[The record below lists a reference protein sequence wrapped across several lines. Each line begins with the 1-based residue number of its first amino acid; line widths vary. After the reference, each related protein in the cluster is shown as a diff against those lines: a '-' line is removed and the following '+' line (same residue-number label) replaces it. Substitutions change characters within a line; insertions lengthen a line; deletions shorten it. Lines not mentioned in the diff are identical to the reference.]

1 VGNNGVGGEVSS
13 IRAIASNLISMLI
26 SLLVLAVLLELGL
39 RAVYFSAD
47 PRVLVYPPVANG
59 INGLQDSDFD
69 SEIPPGEFRIL
80 ALGAS
85 AFVTRN
91 FQPQMQALLNENP
104 LFAEQDL
111 KVRLVSAGIP
121 AHMTYDSLWKYRY
134 WYDGYDFDLVM
145 FYHGINDARANN
157 YPRDVFRDDYAQ
169 FSYYHRFQPA
179 FDWIEQH
186 PGLSR
191 SFLVSWVMKLSL
203 GAKTIFAPKF
213 EREAPYNNPL
223 DDPWRAEAGDLK
235 TPPVFA
241 RNVEAVMELAEERED
256 PFLLL
261 TYSYYVPKGYSNE
274 RFLAEELDY
283 SFAEESVATEV
294 WGWSHHVQAA
304 IEAHDGVIRK
314 IAAEHPEVLFF
325 DMERFMPKDGEHFI
339 DICHW
344 TDLGQA
350 KFAEGIV
357 KALKGKPEIVQRA
370 VDRR

>member
-1 VGNNGVGGEVSS
+1 MGGEVSS
-13 IRAIASNLISMLI
+13 IRVIASNLLSVVI
-26 SLLVLAVLLELGL
+26 SLLVLAILLELGL

-47 PRVLVYPPVANG
+47 PRVLVYPPVANH
-59 INGLQDSDFD
+59 INGLRDSDFD
-69 SEIPPGEFRIL
+69 SEISPGEFRIL

-85 AFVTRN
+85 AFITRN

-104 LFAEQDL
+104 LFAEQGL

-121 AHMTYDSLWKYRY
+121 AHMTYDSLWKYQY

-157 YPRDVFRDDYAQ
+157 YPREAFRDDYTQ
-169 FSYYHRFQPA
+169 FSYYQRFWPA

-186 PGLSR
+186 PRLSR
-191 SFLVSWVMKLSL
+191 SFLVSWVMKLAL
-203 GAKTIFAPKF
+203 GAKSIHAPDF
-213 EREAPYNNPL
+213 QREAPYNNPL

-241 RNVEAVMELAEERED
+241 RNVESVVELAESRD
-256 PFLLL
+256 QALLLL
-261 TYSYYVPKGYSNE
+261 TYTYYTPKGYSNE
-274 RFLAEELDY
+274 RFLAGDAGGLDY

-294 WGWSHHVQAA
+294 WGWSHHVEAA
-304 IEAHDGVIRK
+304 IEAHDEVVRE

-344 TDLGQA
+344 TDLGQER
-350 KFAEGIV
+350 FAEGLV
-357 KALKGKPEIVQRA
+357 KALKSKPEIVQRA
-370 VDRR
+370 LDRR

>member
-1 VGNNGVGGEVSS
+1 MSR
-13 IRAIASNLISMLI
+13 IRVIVSNLLTAMV
-26 SLLVLAVLLELGL
+26 SLLLVAVLLELGL

-47 PRVLVYPPVANG
+47 PRVLVYPPVANE
-59 INGLQDSDFD
+59 INGLRDPDFD

-80 ALGAS
+80 ALGGS
-85 AFVTRN
+85 AFVTRD
-91 FQPQMQALLNENP
+91 FQPKIQALLDEDP
-104 LFAEQDL
+104 LFANQGL
-111 KVRLVSAGIP
+111 KVRVVSAGVP

-157 YPRDVFRDDYAQ
+157 YPREAFRDDYTQ
-169 FSYYHRFQPA
+169 FSYYQRFWPA

-186 PGLSR
+186 PRLSR
-191 SFLVSWVMKLSL
+191 SFLISWAMKLSL
-203 GAKTIFAPKF
+203 GAKSILAPDF
-213 EREAPYNNPL
+213 QREAPYNNPL

-241 RNVEAVMELAEERED
+241 RNVEAVMELAEARNQ

-261 TYSYYVPKGYSNE
+261 TYTYYVPKGYSNE
-274 RFLAEELDY
+274 RFLAGDLDY

-294 WGWSHHVQAA
+294 WGWSYHVEAA
-304 IEAHDGVIRK
+304 IEAHNAVIRK
-314 IAAEHPEVLFF
+314 ITAEHPEVLFF

-344 TDLGQA
+344 TDLGQER
-350 KFAEGIV
+350 FAQGIV
-357 KALKGKPEIVQRA
+357 EALKSKPEIIRRA
-370 VDRR
+370 LDRR

>member
-1 VGNNGVGGEVSS
+1 VSR
-13 IRAIASNLISMLI
+13 IRAILGNLLSALI
-26 SLLVLAVLLELGL
+26 GLLVLAILLELGL
-39 RAVYFSAD
+39 RAVYFSSD
-47 PRVLVYPPVANG
+47 PRVLVYPPVAND
-59 INGLQDSDFD
+59 INGLRDSDFD
-69 SEIPPGEFRIL
+69 REIPPGEFRIL

-85 AFVTRN
+85 AFITRN
-91 FQPQMQALLNENP
+91 FQPRMQALLNENP
-104 LFAEQDL
+104 LFAEQGL

-157 YPRDVFRDDYAQ
+157 YPREAFRDDYTQ
-169 FSYYHRFQPA
+169 FSYYQRFRPA

-186 PGLSR
+186 PRLSR
-191 SFLVSWVMKLSL
+191 SFLISWVMKLSL
-203 GAKTIFAPKF
+203 GAKSILAPDF

-241 RNVEAVMELAEERED
+241 RNVEEVMALAEARNH

-261 TYSYYVPKGYSNE
+261 TYTYYVPEGYSNE
-274 RFLAEELDY
+274 RFLAGDLDY

-294 WGWSHHVQAA
+294 WGWSYHVQAA
-304 IEAHDGVIRK
+304 IEAHDEVIREV
-314 IAAEHPEVLFF
+314 ASRHPEVLFF
-325 DMERFMPKDGEHFI
+325 DMERFMPKDGKHFI

-344 TDLGQA
+344 TDLGQER
-350 KFAEGIV
+350 FAEGV
-357 KALKGKPEIVQRA
+357 VQALKSRPEIVQRA
-370 VDRR
+370 LNRL

>member
-1 VGNNGVGGEVSS
+1 MV
-13 IRAIASNLISMLI
+13 
-26 SLLVLAVLLELGL
+26 SLLVLAILLELGL

-47 PRVLVYPPVANG
+47 PRVLVYPPVANA

-85 AFVTRN
+85 AFITRN

-157 YPRDVFRDDYAQ
+157 YPRDVFRDDYSQ
-169 FSYYHRFQPA
+169 FSYYHRFWPA

-186 PGLSR
+186 PRLSR

-203 GAKTIFAPKF
+203 GAKTMFAPEF

-241 RNVEAVMELAEERED
+241 RNVEAVMELAAEREA
-256 PFLLL
+256 PLLLL
-261 TYSYYVPKGYSNE
+261 TYTYYVPKGYSNE
-274 RFLAEELDY
+274 RFLAGELDY

-350 KFAEGIV
+350 KFAEGLV
-357 KALKGKPEIVQRA
+357 QALKSKPGIVQRA